1 MEVTK
6 RTYQKHKT
14 EKKITVKHYL
24 NRSLVLD
31 TIDFGGVQ
39 TDIYV
44 IYVLVTYNRRNTKF
58 RSLLPTGID
67 NGVPDKSFSYDLFAN
82 PNPNMLKVRIIPLML
97 EINGKA
103 FVRDRDYITWLV
115 SCSVEVNGDDFN
127 ISDLS
132 VLYHNKVFE
141 LSFFVEWALRNELRS
156 AILDIQPDKWLW
168 DLEYENSVLALTN
181 KVYDDVSAL
190 QNLEFSAIE
199 FPKVKRLRKEYS
211 SQIWFLGIYLQKV
224 CDGVIAPPMYSYLST
239 LSRPSTM
246 DVPLSVDISQK
257 PSTQKAF
264 EVGLTPTLFD
274 FSTQSF
280 QSKFVNYFENET
292 DIENIIEDIDKLYAK
307 YYEKFKTTFFKKH
320 K

>member
-14 EKKITVKHYL
+14 EKKITVKHYV
-24 NRSLVLD
+24 NRSLVLETRD
-31 TIDFGGVQ
+31 WRGVQ
-39 TDIYV
+39 IDIYA

-58 RSLLPTGID
+58 RSLLPAGTD
-67 NGVPDKSFSYDLFAN
+67 NSVPDKNFNYDIFGDSDIS
-82 PNPNMLKVRIIPLML
+82 LKNRDIPFILQV
-97 EINGKA
+97 NGKA

-115 SCSVEVNGDDFN
+115 SCGIEVNGDDFN
-127 ISDLS
+127 VSDLS
-132 VLYHNKVFE
+132 ELYHNKVFE

-156 AILDIQPDKWLW
+156 TILDIQPYKWVGN
-168 DLEYENSVLALTN
+168 LEYEDSTFAITN

-190 QNLEFSAIE
+190 QNLEFSIVE
-199 FPKVKRLRKEYS
+199 FPKVKQLRKEYS

-246 DVPLSVDISQK
+246 DIPLSVDISQK